1 MPERFLNIAVD
12 QLIED
17 VGTKVL
23 GKRKMEEGDGI
34 VVEKAMELPCNVF
47 NKLRQ
52 DNWFNAWLFDSW
64 HGDVG

>member
-1 MPERFLNIAVD
+1 MSVP
-12 QLIED
+12 
-17 VGTKVL
+17 KVL
-23 GKRKMEEGDGI
+23 GKRKMEDDDGI
-34 VVEKAMELPCNVF
+34 VVEKAMELPCNMF